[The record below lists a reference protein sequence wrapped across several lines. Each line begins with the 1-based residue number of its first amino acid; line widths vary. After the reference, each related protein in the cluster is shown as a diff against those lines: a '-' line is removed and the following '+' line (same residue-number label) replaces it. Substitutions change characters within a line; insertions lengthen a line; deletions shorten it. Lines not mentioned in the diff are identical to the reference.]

1 MGERAVTNE
10 FVKPA
15 ARRSSASKLP
25 FDVPLLL
32 IVASLLVIG
41 LLMVYSTSLD
51 ASLRM
56 GQEPTYLFT
65 RQILWVLLGIG
76 TAVGLSFLD
85 YHFYKPFVLW
95 ALGVILVLLLIVL
108 IRNDVR
114 FNSSR
119 ALFEGSFQPSEF
131 AKLRII
137 LYLSFWLPPTGYDEK
152 HFRGRALPCCPLLV
166 SRRMIV
172 LQRF

>member
-1 MGERAVTNE
+1 MGERAVTND

-25 FDVPLLL
+25 FDVPMLL
-32 IVASLLVIG
+32 IIASLLVIG

-56 GQEPTYLFT
+56 GEKPTYLFT
-65 RQILWVLLGIG
+65 RQIMWVLLSIG
-76 TAVGLSFLD
+76 MAVGLSFID
-85 YHFYKPFVLW
+85 YRIYKPFVLW
-95 ALGVILVLLLIVL
+95 ALAVVLILLLVVL

-119 ALFEGSFQPSEF
+119 ALFEGSFQPS
-131 AKLRII
+131 
-137 LYLSFWLPPTGYDEK
+137 
-152 HFRGRALPCCPLLV
+152 
-166 SRRMIV
+166 
-172 LQRF
+172 